1 MNALTLNRRQFM
13 QLGATAGAIGVMHG
27 SQAGAFPMVA
37 NAGHLG
43 LDADPFLQLA
53 IGHGFCDHDDQA
65 WPFGMRMVVYGTRS
79 QSEAWAQRFGPGV
92 QVQTRFDLG
101 DQSWATLSLNQ
112 EALLR
117 GHEWGFNTLFTDH
130 VWGAPWARSA
140 NAASKFMTAVANR
153 SPHTMMGQETRW
165 GDAVKGQRQRWLVI
179 DHGFPLRYLQEVGCA
194 YHHRSSHANNRAEY
208 LSASSSHG
216 AQVLSLLLQHSN
228 ATSSQARCPLML
240 YELPDAL
247 LQSMPR
253 GALWPDIIDAVVW
266 GVEHTEPGQELL
278 VLLSVVST
286 DGDRAGN
293 SFITQS
299 ASALVRYALARQ
311 VRLKWI
317 MAAGN
322 HHASRQNISFELEPG
337 QEAVWQWHLP
347 AQNTQPSFLECWHQ
361 AGRRPPRWMV
371 QPPGGPWM
379 DDTQALS
386 WAQRT
391 DPRNGTTQTVFRLAP
406 TASMKSI
413 STLARAGTWRMKWE
427 ADQRPMR
434 LDAHLSMMTGP
445 VVGMNRQA
453 TIGADDSSTG
463 SELDSV
469 TLSGLVPHMPDVW
482 VAQVLK
488 PGHADPWVV
497 APHHSE
503 LDRYSG
509 RCPLT
514 HDLQGV
520 QQVGV
525 LLTQVHQPPGV
536 HVWSRRGHSI
546 QRATGT
552 SMAVPLMVGQGRL
565 DSFI

>member
-13 QLGATAGAIGVMHG
+13 QLGATAGAIGAMHG
-27 SQAGAFPMVA
+27 LQAGAFPMVA
-37 NAGHLG
+37 NAGHLS

-53 IGHGFCDHDDQA
+53 IAHGFCDHDDQA
-65 WPFGMRMVVYGTRS
+65 WPLGMRMVVCGTRS
-79 QSEAWAQRFGPGV
+79 QSAVWTRRLGPGV

-101 DQSWATLSLNQ
+101 DQSWVTLSLNQ

-228 ATSSQARCPLML
+228 ATSPQARCPLML

-253 GALWPDIIDAVVW
+253 GALWPDIIDAVFW
-266 GVEHTEPGQELL
+266 GIQHTEPGQELL
-278 VLLSVVST
+278 ILLSVVST
-286 DGDRAGN
+286 DGDREGN

-299 ASALVRYALARQ
+299 ATALARYALARQ

-347 AQNTQPSFLECWHQ
+347 AQNKI
-361 AGRRPPRWMV
+361 GR
-371 QPPGGPWM
+371 
-379 DDTQALS
+379 
-386 WAQRT
+386 
-391 DPRNGTTQTVFRLAP
+391 
-406 TASMKSI
+406 
-413 STLARAGTWRMKWE
+413 
-427 ADQRPMR
+427 
-434 LDAHLSMMTGP
+434 AH
-445 VVGMNRQA
+445 V
-453 TIGADDSSTG
+453 
-463 SELDSV
+463 
-469 TLSGLVPHMPDVW
+469 
-482 VAQVLK
+482 
-488 PGHADPWVV
+488 
-497 APHHSE
+497 
-503 LDRYSG
+503 
-509 RCPLT
+509 
-514 HDLQGV
+514 
-520 QQVGV
+520 
-525 LLTQVHQPPGV
+525 
-536 HVWSRRGHSI
+536 
-546 QRATGT
+546 
-552 SMAVPLMVGQGRL
+552 
-565 DSFI
+565 